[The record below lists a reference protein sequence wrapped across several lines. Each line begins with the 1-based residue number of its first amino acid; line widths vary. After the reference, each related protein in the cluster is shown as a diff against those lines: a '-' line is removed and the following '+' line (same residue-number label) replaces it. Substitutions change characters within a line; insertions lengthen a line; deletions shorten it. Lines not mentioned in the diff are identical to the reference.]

1 MRIHPLKYTVEAD
14 KNKVSTAKIDTF
26 VNKIVYSKSRA
37 KKITNLMAEML
48 ALDLR
53 PAATVKGV
61 GFRRLINYLELNYR
75 VPSAMHMAKC
85 VTEKYEAAKIKLT
98 EMLTEP
104 MHIALS
110 TDIWTSI
117 ATQAY
122 ITATTHF
129 ISTKWELNTFL
140 LQTASFPEN
149 HTAENIAEKIKEILA
164 NFSLDC
170 YRIVAVVHD
179 QGSNKEAFS
188 WLVKEEYRW
197 ESTNCAAHRI
207 QLCVEDG
214 LKINAIAWLVGAN
227 WKLVNHFKH
236 SIVATAALANRQKSM
251 SMPVKKLVQDCAT
264 FGIALIVYLRG
275 L

>member
-1 MRIHPLKYTVEAD
+1 
-14 KNKVSTAKIDTF
+14 
-26 VNKIVYSKSRA
+26 
-37 KKITNLMAEML
+37 MAEIFV
-48 ALDLR
+48 LDLR
-53 PAATVKGV
+53 PAATV
-61 GFRRLINYLELNYR
+61 GFRRLINYLVEPNYR

-122 ITATTHF
+122 ITATTHY
-129 ISTKWELNTFL
+129 ISTNRELNTFL
-140 LQTASFPEN
+140 LQTASFLEN
-149 HTAENIAEKIKEILA
+149 HTTENIAEKIKEILA

-188 WLVKEEYRW
+188 WLMIEEYRW
-197 ESTNCAAHRI
+197 ESTNCAAHCI
-207 QLCVEDG
+207 HLCVEDG
-214 LKINAIAWLVGAN
+214 LKINAIARLVVASR
-227 WKLVNHFKH
+227 KLVNHFKH
-236 SIVATAALANRQKSM
+236 CTVATAALANRQNSM
-251 SMPVKKLVQDCAT
+251 SMLV
-264 FGIALIVYLRG
+264 
-275 L
+275 